1 MPPQSPVRLVI
12 LLTLSI
18 FIIEAVSHTIAL
30 FISPL
35 PTLQEALIDSA
46 FLIAM
51 LSPMLY
57 FFMSRPLNQFIAQRR
72 RAEDALQR
80 AHDELEIRVQERT
93 AELAAS
99 NEHIL
104 AQTALL
110 RKEII
115 ERKWAEEALRRSHK
129 ELEIKVEERTR
140 ELTTILRT
148 AMDGFWIVDTEG
160 RLVEVNDSY
169 CKLTGYS
176 REELLAMR
184 IEDIETQETPEEIA
198 RHVQRVMETGSDRFE
213 TCHRTKE
220 GRNLDMEVS
229 VNYQPVGDGRFFAF
243 LHDITERKR
252 AEVALRESEERY
264 RKLVELS
271 PDIIA
276 IHSEGRILFS
286 NFEGAKLFGVSDPS
300 QLIGKDIFEIVHPD
314 YHEIARERIQKML
327 EEGERTPPIEEKL
340 IKFDGSVMDVE
351 VASVPFTY
359 QDRTAIL
366 SIAHDITERKRAEEK
381 LRLLL
386 ELTDRERQR
395 ADELATELAHS
406 NTELE
411 QFAYVAS
418 HDLQEPLR
426 TVTNFTELLAKR
438 YKGKLD
444 KDADEFIGFV
454 VDGSTRMQR
463 MINDLLEY
471 SRVGTRGKPFQP
483 TDCEIVFNEAI
494 ANLKVT
500 IEGSGAAI
508 THDPLPTITADRSQM
523 VQLLQNLLSNAIK
536 FCKEKPSVHV
546 SARQEGNDWVFS
558 VCDNGIGIAPEFF
571 DRLFQIF
578 QRLHTRSEYP
588 GTGIGL
594 AICKKIVE
602 RHGGRIWVESEVGK
616 GSTFYFTIPIR

>member
-327 EEGERTPPIEEKL
+327 EEGERTLPIEEKL